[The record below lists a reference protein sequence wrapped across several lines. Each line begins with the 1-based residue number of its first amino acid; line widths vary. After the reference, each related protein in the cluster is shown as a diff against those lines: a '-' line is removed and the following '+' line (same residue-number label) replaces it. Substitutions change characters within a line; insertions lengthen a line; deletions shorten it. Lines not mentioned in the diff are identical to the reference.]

1 MPKVKSS
8 ASHGASKMENQHKH
22 ITGYRD
28 LSPEEIALMNEV
40 KAKAQ
45 EVGAL
50 VAKLKESPSIDQRW
64 VNIGNTELQQGF
76 MALTRSVAQPTTF

>member
-1 MPKVKSS
+1 
-8 ASHGASKMENQHKH
+8 MENQHKH

-40 KAKAQ
+40 KAKAS